1 MQPYP
6 DGHGEAL
13 GRTAKIFRHPAL
25 QVVLAG
31 ALLIAA
37 ALLGVFAPLDNAL
50 RGQRFGLTT
59 FPATGNTV
67 FVDIDTA
74 SLESV
79 GVWPWPRSIHARI
92 LDELMRLGAGKVAF
106 DVDFAVA
113 SDAQGDA
120 AFERALGDAGGYALL
135 AAFQQQQ
142 VGSDDPAVNV
152 PLPRFAQY
160 ADPIAVNVSL
170 DADGIVRHY
179 PLGMW
184 LAGRWVPS
192 LAAVFG
198 DLAPTAQGQFAIDY
212 SIDPGSVPRIAVRD
226 LLEGRVP
233 AAAVAGHD
241 VVIGASA
248 VELRDFFVT
257 PRHGIMP
264 GALLQIVA
272 TETLEQG
279 RALVG
284 IGLWPELGALL
295 ILIGIGAWVRSGPPL
310 WITATLCIAL
320 ALTAEFVAAAL
331 QIKTATLV
339 DTAAIHIGLA
349 AILLSALID
358 EVRKRGQ
365 QHAKAAR
372 ERDAVR
378 VILDRV
384 ITDNFDGVVIVR
396 DDGRIVSA
404 SQSAAILL
412 ARPLIGEDAAAVL
425 PSGLA
430 DIVRACFAESAPAA
444 VRELAIETPSGTRQ
458 IEHAATLSA
467 VAIDGIQSTVVSLTF
482 RDITERRA
490 AEDRLLYLS
499 RHDPLTGALTRGA
512 LLEDAQAHLNA
523 GHSLSMV
530 ILDLRRFRAI
540 NDTLGH
546 GQGDVLLRLVVSR
559 LRNMGPDAVARL
571 GGDSFALLA
580 PDMDHDKLTGYCE
593 SIAEWLSFP
602 YQLDGDH
609 RAVIA
614 ASAGATTSTLSGT
627 DAETMLAHADMA
639 LSAAKETVSNGVRL
653 FEPGMG
659 DKLHASQQMDSALRE
674 ALRLDKLTLAYQPQ
688 IDLKSG
694 RVVGAEALSRWT
706 DGNLGTVSPADFVA
720 AAEETGIIVELGVW
734 VFETACREAMLWPE
748 HMRLSVNVSPV
759 QFELSDVA
767 VTIETALQKSGLDPR
782 RLDIEITEGVFV
794 RNASQVTETL
804 EMIRAM
810 GVGIA
815 LDDFGTGY
823 SSLGYLGRLPIDKIK
838 IDQRFVRELPTDE
851 ESLAIVA
858 AVLNLSTAL
867 NKSTVAEGIE
877 TSAQAEL
884 LRTAGC
890 EYGQGFFFGR
900 PMSSAALVEMA
911 TGARTAVA

>member
-1 MQPYP
+1 
-6 DGHGEAL
+6 L
-13 GRTAKIFRHPAL
+13 GRIAQIVRLPAL
-25 QVVLAG
+25 QVALAG

-50 RGQRFGLTT
+50 RGQRFGLAT
-59 FPATGNTV
+59 FPATSDTV

-74 SLESV
+74 SLDSV
-79 GVWPWPRSIHARI
+79 GVWPWPRSVHAKL

-113 SDAQGDA
+113 SDAAGDA
-120 AFERALGDAGGYALL
+120 AFERALDDAGGYAML
-135 AAFQQQQ
+135 AAFQQQR
-142 VGSDDPAVNV
+142 VGASTPAVNM
-152 PLPRFAQY
+152 PLPRFAQF
-160 ADPIAVNVSL
+160 ADPVAVNVNL
-170 DADGIVRHY
+170 DADGIVRYY

-184 LAGRWVPS
+184 LNGRWVPS
-192 LAAVFG
+192 IAAVFAG
-198 DLAPTAQGQFAIDY
+198 LAPTTQGQFAIDY
-212 SIDPGSVPRIAVRD
+212 SIDPGTVPRISAAD
-226 LLEGRVP
+226 LLAGKVP
-233 AAAVAGHD
+233 AGAVAGRN

-248 VELRDFFVT
+248 VELRDFFVV

-272 TETLEQG
+272 TETLQQG

-295 ILIGIGAWVRSGPPL
+295 VLIGIGAWLRSGRPL
-310 WITATLCIAL
+310 WAVTAVCVCLAVIA
-320 ALTAEFVAAAL
+320 ECVAAAV
-331 QIKTATLV
+331 QIQAALLI
-339 DTAAIHIGLA
+339 DTAAIHTGLA
-349 AILLSALID
+349 ALLLSALVD
-358 EVRKRGQ
+358 EVRKRGE
-365 QHAKAAR
+365 QHRKAAR

-378 VILDRV
+378 VVLDRV
-384 ITDNFDGVVIVR
+384 ITDNFDSVVIV
-396 DDGRIVSA
+396 DDAGRIVSA
-404 SQSAAILL
+404 SQSAATLL
-412 ARPLIGEDAAAVL
+412 ARPLIGEDAATVL
-425 PSGLA
+425 PAALA
-430 DIVRACFAESAPAA
+430 EIVHSCFGGGRAPT
-444 VRELAIETPSGTRQ
+444 VREVAIETPAGQRQ
-458 IEHAATLSA
+458 IEYAATLSQ
-467 VAIDGIQSTVVSLTF
+467 VEIDGTERAVVSLTF

-512 LLEDAQAHLNA
+512 LLDEAQARLGA
-523 GHSLSMV
+523 GDTLSLV

-546 GQGDVLLRLVVSR
+546 TQGDVLLRLVVSR

-571 GGDSFALLA
+571 GGDSFALIA
-580 PDMDHDKLTGYCE
+580 PAMETEKLTGYCE
-593 SIAEWLSFP
+593 SITEWLSFP

-609 RAVIA
+609 RAIIA
-614 ASAGATTSTLSGT
+614 ASAGATTSMVSGT
-627 DAETMLAHADMA
+627 DAETMLSHADMA

-653 FEPGMG
+653 FEPGMD
-659 DKLHASQQMDSALRE
+659 DKLQASQKMDSALRE
-674 ALRLDKLTLAYQPQ
+674 ALRQRKLTLAYQPQ
-688 IDLKSG
+688 IDLKTG

-706 DGNLGTVSPADFVA
+706 DSRLGAISPADFVA
-720 AAEETGIIVELGVW
+720 AAEETGIIVELGEW
-734 VFETACREAMLWPE
+734 VIETACIEAAKWPS
-748 HMRLSVNVSPV
+748 HLRLAVNVSPV

-767 VTIETALQKSGLDPR
+767 ISIETALQKSGLDPR

-838 IDQRFVRELPTDE
+838 IDQRFVRELPSDE

-867 NKSTVAEGIE
+867 DKSTVAEGIE
-877 TSAQAEL
+877 TAAQAEL

-890 EYGQGFFFGR
+890 TYGQGYLFGK
-900 PMSSAALVEMA
+900 PMSSTALVEMA
-911 TGARTAVA
+911 AGAKAAVA

>member
-1 MQPYP
+1 
-6 DGHGEAL
+6 L
-13 GRTAKIFRHPAL
+13 GRIAQIVRLPAL
-25 QVVLAG
+25 QVLLAG

-50 RGQRFGLTT
+50 RSQRFGLTT
-59 FPATGNTV
+59 FTATGDTV

-74 SLESV
+74 SLGSV
-79 GVWPWPRSIHARI
+79 GVWPWPRSVHAKL

-106 DVDFAVA
+106 DIDFAVA
-113 SDAQGDA
+113 SDATGDA
-120 AFERALGDAGGYALL
+120 AFERALDAAGGYALL

-142 VGSDDPAVNV
+142 VGSSAPAVNM

-160 ADPIAVNVSL
+160 ADPVAVNVNL
-170 DADGIVRHY
+170 DADGIVRAY

-184 LAGRWVPS
+184 LSGRWVPS
-192 LAAVFG
+192 IAAVFG
-198 DLAPTAQGQFAIDY
+198 DLAPTTQGQFAIDY
-212 SIDPGSVPRIAVRD
+212 SIDPGSVPRISAHD

-233 AAAVAGHD
+233 AAAVAGRN

-257 PRHGIMP
+257 PRRGIMP

-272 TETLEQG
+272 TETLQQG

-295 ILIGIGAWVRSGPPL
+295 VLIGIGAWLRSGRPL
-310 WITATLCIAL
+310 WVVAVVCVSLAIIA
-320 ALTAEFVAAAL
+320 EGVAAAL
-331 QIKTATLV
+331 QIKAAMLV
-339 DTAAIHIGLA
+339 DTAAIHTGLI
-349 AILLSALID
+349 AIALGALVD

-378 VILDRV
+378 VVLDRV
-384 ITDNFDGVVIVR
+384 ITDNFDGVVIVQ

-404 SQSAAILL
+404 SQSAAVLL
-412 ARPLIGEDAAAVL
+412 ARPLIGEDASGVL
-425 PSGLA
+425 PPGLA
-430 DIVRACFAESAPAA
+430 GAVRASFAATSSA
-444 VRELAIETPSGTRQ
+444 VRELAIDTPSGSRQ
-458 IEHAATLSA
+458 IEYAATLSR
-467 VAIDGIQSTVVSLTF
+467 VAIEGADRAVVSLTF

-512 LLEDAQAHLNA
+512 LLDEAQARLSA
-523 GHSLSMV
+523 GADLSLVM
-530 ILDLRRFRAI
+530 LDLRRFRAI

-546 GQGDVLLRLVVSR
+546 SQGDVLLRLVVSR

-580 PDMDHDKLTGYCE
+580 PAMEPEKLTGYCE
-593 SIAEWLSFP
+593 SITEWLSFP

-609 RAVIA
+609 RAIIA
-614 ASAGATTSTLSGT
+614 ASAGATTSMVSGST
-627 DAETMLAHADMA
+627 AETMLSHADMA
-639 LSAAKETVSNGVRL
+639 LSVAKETVSNGVRL
-653 FEPGMG
+653 FERGMN
-659 DKLHASQQMDSALRE
+659 DRLHSSQQMDTALRE
-674 ALRLDKLTLAYQPQ
+674 ALRQHQLTLAYQPQ
-688 IDLKSG
+688 IDLKTG

-706 DGNLGTVSPADFVA
+706 DSRLGAISPADFVA
-720 AAEETGIIVELGVW
+720 AAEETGIIVELGEW
-734 VFETACREAMLWPE
+734 VIETACLEAARWPE
-748 HMRLSVNVSPV
+748 HIRLAVNVSPV

-767 VTIETALQKSGLDPR
+767 VAIETALQKSGLDPR

-838 IDQRFVRELPTDE
+838 IDQRFVRELPGDE

-858 AVLNLSTAL
+858 AVLNLSSAL
-867 NKSTVAEGIE
+867 SKSTVAEGIE
-877 TSAQAEL
+877 TAAQAEL

-890 EYGQGFFFGR
+890 TYGQGFFFGR
-900 PMSSAALVEMA
+900 PMSSVMLVEMA
-911 TGARTAVA
+911 SGTTAAVA